1 MRCIILSRNRS
12 LYSTARLAEEGRKLG
27 LKINIYDTL
36 RLSSLIGTEPK
47 LFYKQKELSHPDIV
61 IPRVG
66 ATITSF
72 GGMVMFQLEKM
83 NIPLLNPSIGMFNSR
98 DKFRSGQILTSEG
111 LPIPKTMVLRRP
123 SKKDLG
129 EIDTLQRKVLLKQ
142 RVQQAIEMLGGPS
155 VVVKF
160 NRGTQGVGVVL
171 CGSPNDAYAQVE
183 MLWKSGVDFI
193 IQEFIEESK
202 GMDIRALVVGDK
214 VVGSMKR
221 ESKTG
226 DFRSNTHQGG
236 EASPYILSE
245 EYQKIAVKAAK
256 VLNLNVAG
264 VDLLKTKDGFKIVE
278 VNSTPGFEGLE
289 KCSKKNIAK
298 SIMEYAKAMGKE
310 NRKKH
315 LNKLNGKDISIKPIE
330 LSS

>member
-1 MRCIILSRNRS
+1 MRCIILSRDRN
-12 LYSTARLAEEGRKLG
+12 LYSTSRLADEGRKLG
-27 LKINIYDTL
+27 MKINIYDTL
-36 RLSSLIGTEPK
+36 RLSSLVGDEPK

-83 NIPLLNPSIGMFNSR
+83 KIPLLNPSMGMFNSR
-98 DKFRSGQILTSEG
+98 DKFRSGQILASEG

-160 NRGTQGVGVVL
+160 NRGTQGVGVLL
-171 CGSPNDAYAQVE
+171 CNSPNDAYAQIE
-183 MLWKSGVDFI
+183 MLWKSKVDFI
-193 IQEFIEESK
+193 IQEFIAESR

-236 EASPYILSE
+236 EASPYELPE
-245 EYQKIAVKAAK
+245 EFQKIAVKASK
-256 VLNLNVAG
+256 VLGLNVAG
-264 VDLLKTKDGFKIVE
+264 VDMLKTKEGFKIVE

-289 KCSKKNIAK
+289 NCTKKNIAK
-298 SIMEYAKAMGKE
+298 SIMEYAKSIGK
-310 NRKKH
+310 KKKAK
-315 LNKLNGKDISIKPIE
+315 KLNGKDVNIHPIE
-330 LSS
+330 LSVPP